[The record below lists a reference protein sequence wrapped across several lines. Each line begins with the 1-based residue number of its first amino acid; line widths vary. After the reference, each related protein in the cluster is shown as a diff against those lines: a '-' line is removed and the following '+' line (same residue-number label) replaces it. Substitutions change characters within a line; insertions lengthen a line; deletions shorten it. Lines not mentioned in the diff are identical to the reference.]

1 MCTKKQVP
9 HEKPTKVITRVSRFE
24 WLTIFCTA
32 TTSLYMN
39 NSRSGHQVEGIIMK
53 LFVVV
58 VDVVVVVVV
67 VVFLTETN
75 DTTKR
80 VDLQPSKFCPPRRRR
95 LLSQE
100 GIGFYKAL
108 IVGLI
113 SVGLHHLWLC
123 LWEYI
128 F

>member
-1 MCTKKQVP
+1 
-9 HEKPTKVITRVSRFE
+9 
-24 WLTIFCTA
+24 
-32 TTSLYMN
+32 
-39 NSRSGHQVEGIIMK
+39 MK

-58 VDVVVVVVV
+58 VDVVVVVV

-123 LWEYI
+123 LRGLYI
-128 F
+128 LISVLQLVATVRKLFVSMR

>member
-1 MCTKKQVP
+1 
-9 HEKPTKVITRVSRFE
+9 
-24 WLTIFCTA
+24 
-32 TTSLYMN
+32 
-39 NSRSGHQVEGIIMK
+39 MK

-58 VDVVVVVVV
+58 VVDVVVL
-67 VVFLTETN
+67 VFLTETN

-80 VDLQPSKFCPPRRRR
+80 VDLQPSKSYPPRRRR

-113 SVGLHHLWLC
+113 SVGLLPLWL
-123 LWEYI
+123 
-128 F
+128 